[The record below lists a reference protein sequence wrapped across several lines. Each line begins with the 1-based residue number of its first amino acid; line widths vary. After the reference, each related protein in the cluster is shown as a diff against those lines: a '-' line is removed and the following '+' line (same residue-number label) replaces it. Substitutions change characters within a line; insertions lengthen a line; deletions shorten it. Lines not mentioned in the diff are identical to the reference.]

1 MRTTFHILFELDLIM
16 GIFLEFVTSIFL
28 PPSQAFINNFQEAKE
43 ALVVVTA
50 QAAEK
55 AATGVKELAERSS
68 RISLNVHFNAPVIFL
83 PQSSSSSN
91 VIVADLGLLSVKNRF
106 AKQPFKSIVK
116 IPPVVDIM
124 TVRLTN
130 LKMYRSE
137 TEHHQRTVRMWF
149 SSIKTLSACVSFR
162 TTYINEGFQGEIQL
176 LEPVNLDLEIQR
188 NLSSNWYHSIPD
200 IGITAHLKPISVRNH
215 SLGENGKV

>member
-1 MRTTFHILFELDLIM
+1 ME
-16 GIFLEFVTSIFL
+16 
-28 PPSQAFINNFQEAKE
+28 
-43 ALVVVTA
+43 VTA

-68 RISLNVHFNAPVIFL
+68 RIALNVHFNAPVIFL

-106 AKQPFKSIVK
+106 AKQPYKRVVK

-137 TEHHQRTVRMWF
+137 AE
-149 SSIKTLSACVSFR
+149 
-162 TTYINEGFQGEIQL
+162 
-176 LEPVNLDLEIQR
+176 
-188 NLSSNWYHSIPD
+188 
-200 IGITAHLKPISVRNH
+200 HLKEISKKCGWLSFFNIC
-215 SLGENGKV
+215 SLCFFQDYIYKWGFSGRDTVAGARQSGLGNSKKSFFQLVPQHT

>member
-1 MRTTFHILFELDLIM
+1 MRFNNVYFS
-16 GIFLEFVTSIFL
+16 GICYFIFFF
-28 PPSQAFINNFQEAKE
+28 PSQAFINNFQEAKE

-106 AKQPFKSIVK
+106 AKQPFKSIDK

-137 TEHHQRTVRMWF
+137 TEHHESRAVKMWF
-149 SSIKTLSACVSFR
+149 SFIKTLSACVSFR
-162 TTYINEGFQGEIQL
+162 TTYINGGFHGEIQL

-188 NLSSNWYHSIPD
+188 NLSSNWYHNIPD
-200 IGITAHLKPISVRNH
+200 IGITAHLKPISVRTH
-215 SLGENGKV
+215 SLGENGVV

>member
-1 MRTTFHILFELDLIM
+1 MTFYSVSKCKTYPLF
-16 GIFLEFVTSIFL
+16 F
-28 PPSQAFINNFQEAKE
+28 PSQAFINNFQEAKDT
-43 ALVVVTA
+43 LVEVTA

-68 RISLNVHFNAPVIFL
+68 RIALNVHFNAPVIFL

-91 VIVADLGLLSVKNRF
+91 VIVADLGLLSVKNCF
-106 AKQPFKSIVK
+106 AKQPFKRVVK

-137 TEHHQRTVRMWF
+137 TEY
-149 SSIKTLSACVSFR
+149 IKGNC
-162 TTYINEGFQGEIQL
+162 
-176 LEPVNLDLEIQR
+176 
-188 NLSSNWYHSIPD
+188 
-200 IGITAHLKPISVRNH
+200 
-215 SLGENGKV
+215 

>member
-1 MRTTFHILFELDLIM
+1 M
-16 GIFLEFVTSIFL
+16 
-28 PPSQAFINNFQEAKE
+28 
-43 ALVVVTA
+43 VTA

-68 RISLNVHFNAPVIFL
+68 RIALNVHFNAPVIFL

-106 AKQPFKSIVK
+106 AKQPFKSVVK

-137 TEHHQRTVRMWF
+137 TEHHERTVKMWLVWF
-149 SSIKTLSACVSFR
+149 HKNSLCLCFFQDHIYKWGLSGRDTVAGARQPGLGNPEKSFL
-162 TTYINEGFQGEIQL
+162 QL
-176 LEPVNLDLEIQR
+176 VPQ
-188 NLSSNWYHSIPD
+188 HP
-200 IGITAHLKPISVRNH
+200 
-215 SLGENGKV
+215 

>member
-1 MRTTFHILFELDLIM
+1 MCILLV
-16 GIFLEFVTSIFL
+16 FVTSIFF
-28 PPSQAFINNFQEAKE
+28 PSQAFINNFQEAKE

-137 TEHHQRTVRMWF
+137 TEHHSVHQ
-149 SSIKTLSACVSFR
+149 KCTLVS
-162 TTYINEGFQGEIQL
+162 L
-176 LEPVNLDLEIQR
+176 KLSLPVF
-188 NLSSNWYHSIPD
+188 LSGPHI
-200 IGITAHLKPISVRNH
+200 
-215 SLGENGKV
+215 

>member
-1 MRTTFHILFELDLIM
+1 ME
-16 GIFLEFVTSIFL
+16 
-28 PPSQAFINNFQEAKE
+28 
-43 ALVVVTA
+43 VTA

-68 RISLNVHFNAPVIFL
+68 RIALNVHLNAPVIFL

-91 VIVADLGLLSVKNRF
+91 VIVADLGFLSVKNRF
-106 AKQPFKSIVK
+106 AKQPFKSVVK

-137 TEHHQRTVRMWF
+137 AEHLNENIKKCGKLTGSV
-149 SSIKTLSACVSFR
+149 IKTSVHVSFR
-162 TTYINEGFQGEIQL
+162 TTYIKGGFQGEIQL

-200 IGITAHLKPISVRNH
+200 IGITAHLKPISVSN
-215 SLGENGKV
+215 

>member
-1 MRTTFHILFELDLIM
+1 MQNL
-16 GIFLEFVTSIFL
+16 SIFFF
-28 PPSQAFINNFQEAKE
+28 PSQAFINNFQEAKD
-43 ALVVVTA
+43 ALVEVTA

-68 RISLNVHFNAPVIFL
+68 RIALNVHFNAPVIFL

-91 VIVADLGLLSVKNRF
+91 VIVADLGLLSVRNRF
-106 AKQPFKSIVK
+106 AKQPFKSVVK

-137 TEHHQRTVRMWF
+137 AEHLKGNSKKCGWL
-149 SSIKTLSACVSFR
+149 SLIKTCCLCF
-162 TTYINEGFQGEIQL
+162 FQDHI
-176 LEPVNLDLEIQR
+176 
-188 NLSSNWYHSIPD
+188 Y
-200 IGITAHLKPISVRNH
+200 K
-215 SLGENGKV
+215 

>member
-1 MRTTFHILFELDLIM
+1 MTFYYIQMQNLSNF
-16 GIFLEFVTSIFL
+16 FF
-28 PPSQAFINNFQEAKE
+28 PSQAFINNFQEAKD
-43 ALVVVTA
+43 ALVEVTA

-68 RISLNVHFNAPVIFL
+68 RIALNVDFNAPVIFL

-106 AKQPFKSIVK
+106 SMQPFKSVVK

-137 TEHHQRTVRMWF
+137 A
-149 SSIKTLSACVSFR
+149 K
-162 TTYINEGFQGEIQL
+162 
-176 LEPVNLDLEIQR
+176 
-188 NLSSNWYHSIPD
+188 
-200 IGITAHLKPISVRNH
+200 HLK
-215 SLGENGKV
+215 EQ

>member
-1 MRTTFHILFELDLIM
+1 M
-16 GIFLEFVTSIFL
+16 
-28 PPSQAFINNFQEAKE
+28 
-43 ALVVVTA
+43 TA

-68 RISLNVHFNAPVIFL
+68 RIALNIHFNAPVIFL

-106 AKQPFKSIVK
+106 AKQSFKSVVK

-137 TEHHQRTVRMWF
+137 AEHLKEN
-149 SSIKTLSACVSFR
+149 IKTCGWLSFIYLAHCLCFFQDHIYKWEFTGRDTVAGACQSGLGNPKKSFL
-162 TTYINEGFQGEIQL
+162 QL
-176 LEPVNLDLEIQR
+176 VPQ
-188 NLSSNWYHSIPD
+188 H
-200 IGITAHLKPISVRNH
+200 T
-215 SLGENGKV
+215 